1 MPVGQQSSRG
11 IEIAASYRASRDL
24 LVQGNLSLGSARFDD
39 FTENV
44 SGVAVS
50 RVGNTPTN
58 TPRRVANLWVTYNLT
73 PSLSAGV
80 DLRHVSARFGNNAN
94 TISDGGYTLLGASL
108 AYRLS
113 KGTSLVLRGRN
124 LTDKVY
130 AASITGTPMFFL
142 GAPRSAD
149 VTVRVTF

>member
-1 MPVGQQSSRG
+1 MVAEALQ
-11 IEIAASYRASRDL
+11 
-24 LVQGNLSLGSARFDD
+24 ARFDD

-58 TPRRVANLWVTYNLT
+58 TPRRVANLWVTYNFT

-142 GAPRSAD
+142 GAPRSVDLTLRA
-149 VTVRVTF
+149 TF